1 MIPLFIATVWFGPTS
16 SGPTTRKREI
26 LRTIEHIYEQQIEL
40 ESNATRMDLNA
51 LQRRREFL
59 AELLSWY
66 ERKLRDTLESH

>member
-1 MIPLFIATVWFGPTS
+1 MIPLFIAALWGKQTS
-16 SGPTTRKREI
+16 RGPTTRKSEL

-59 AELLSWY
+59 AELLGWY
-66 ERKLRDTLESH
+66 ERKLKDTLQND

>member
-1 MIPLFIATVWFGPTS
+1 MIALFIATLWGGQTS
-16 SGPTTRKREI
+16 SGPTTRKSEI

-59 AELLSWY
+59 AELLGWY
-66 ERKLRDTLESH
+66 ERKLKDTLQND